1 MRPALPKHQNQIKPL
16 PEKKKKKK
24 KALSLMNVDVKILSK
39 ISANQIEKFEQC
51 IRGITQQWLSGA
63 YFKYAKQSWFTI
75 QISVNIINHINRLKK
90 KNHKYI
96 NSYRK
101 NLTKLHIHYQN
112 FQLARNSGALSQLNK
127 EHWRTIYIRHK

>member
-16 PEKKKKKK
+16 PEKKKKG
-24 KALSLMNVDVKILSK
+24 LSLMNVDVKILSK

-75 QISVNIINHINRLKK
+75 QILVNIINHINRLKK
-90 KNHKYI
+90 NHKYI
-96 NSYRK
+96 NRYIK

-127 EHWRTIYIRHK
+127 EHWRTIYIWHK